1 MRTIQAIL
9 LTGISLVSTGCS
21 SKQVQLYAEKL
32 DTYLTEYRASMK
44 SQIDAE
50 GRVYDQIGAV
60 FATEAERDV
69 YEGLKI
75 ERLRQQRIVTGDLID
90 GRMKP
95 SQVTERIRATTLNEF
110 ETSKAWFEQ
119 ELTVQQKYQSGIAK
133 LAMDAKKL
141 DALDSALKAVEKN
154 SDLKTALTDVIAMSK
169 TFRNEFQVQGCKNLQ
184 SSVGVTTASSAELT
198 AQLKTAEAT
207 LSTAAGLEKAE
218 VAADMEALK
227 GQLAT
232 LSATLTAN
240 QTALKARKCS

>member
-9 LTGISLVSTGCS
+9 LTGISLLSTGCS

-32 DTYLTEYRASMK
+32 ETYLTEYRASVK
-44 SQIDAE
+44 NQIDAE
-50 GRVYDQIGAV
+50 RRGYDQISAV

-90 GRMKP
+90 GRIKP

-133 LAMDAKKL
+133 LAVDAKKL

-154 SDLKTALTDVIAMSK
+154 SDLKMALADVVAMSK
-169 TFRNEFQVQGCKNLQ
+169 TFKNEFQVQGCKNLQ
-184 SSVGVTTASSAELT
+184 SSGGVTTASSAELT

-207 LSTAAGLEKAE
+207 LASANGPEKAE
-218 VAADMEALK
+218 VTAEVEALK
-227 GQLAT
+227 AQIAT
-232 LSATLTAN
+232 LAATLTAN
-240 QTALKARKCS
+240 QTALKAQKCS